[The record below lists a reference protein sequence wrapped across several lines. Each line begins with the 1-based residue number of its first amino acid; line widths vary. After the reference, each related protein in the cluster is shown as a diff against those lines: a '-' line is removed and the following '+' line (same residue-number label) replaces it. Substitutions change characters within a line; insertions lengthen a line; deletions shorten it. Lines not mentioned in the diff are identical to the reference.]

1 MAQKSI
7 QKKKKKNLCVVLME
21 MFRFKPFCRLY

>member
-7 QKKKKKNLCVVLME
+7 HDKLCVVLME
-21 MFRFKPFCRLY
+21 MFRFKQFCWLY